1 MITVSTWPLQNTN
14 HRVNAVPAAG
24 GRLPAPQA
32 GYKFPIP
39 QAGLRRGP
47 VAGLRRGPVAGALRR
62 LRVVRR
68 PDCGAPPR
76 PSSTRRSHGAS
87 LPPTRRPRAGPGPAH
102 SLFP

>member
-32 GYKFPIP
+32 GWKMPAP

-47 VAGLRRGPVAGALRR
+47 VAGLRRGSRSPGSG
-62 LRVVRR
+62 VVRR